1 MTDDIVDRIAGT
13 SPALAALRERR
24 PQTRAQLQAS
34 YQALFHPVSTA
45 HVDSAERVLVAAFAT
60 RLTAT
65 DRTSAFYA
73 ERALDADPQRA
84 RLVIDEAV
92 RTAGAGP
99 FGSYIERGLQ
109 GENTDGIRFT
119 VDPALADAIG
129 ERLAAA
135 LAHTH
140 LLVYR
145 PREAGADDLERLLDA
160 GWDEDGIVT
169 LSQLISFLA
178 FQQRV
183 IAGLRV
189 LDAAGVAGGAGVA
202 GAAADD
208 GVGEDAVRAGNR
220 SDADVSSADAEE
232 VAA

>member
-13 SPALAALRERR
+13 SAALAALRERR

-34 YQALFHPVSTA
+34 YHALFHPVSAA
-45 HVDSAERVLVAAFAT
+45 HVDQAERVLVAAFAT

-73 ERALDADPQRA
+73 ERALEADPERA
-84 RLVIDEAV
+84 RLVIDEAA

-119 VDPALADAIG
+119 ADPALADAIG

-135 LAHTH
+135 LAHAH

-189 LDAAGVAGGAGVA
+189 LDAAGVADAGETAPA
-202 GAAADD
+202 GEAAAA
-208 GVGEDAVRAGNR
+208 GEAA
-220 SDADVSSADAEE
+220 E